1 MTALLDVNVLLA
13 LAWSNHAHHV
23 AASAWFLEHRR
34 EGWATCIL
42 TESSFVRL
50 SCNPAVVQ
58 DTVTPL
64 DAVGALKALMGS
76 GSHAF
81 WPMDWS
87 IVDLP
92 DSIGTRIQGY
102 RQVTD
107 AVLLATA
114 MRQGGQLATLDVGM
128 EVLVPTRERH
138 FLCVIP
144 V

>member
-1 MTALLDVNVLLA
+1 
-13 LAWSNHAHHV
+13 
-23 AASAWFLEHRR
+23 
-34 EGWATCIL
+34 
-42 TESSFVRL
+42 
-50 SCNPAVVQ
+50 
-58 DTVTPL
+58 
-64 DAVGALKALMGS
+64 
-76 GSHAF
+76 
-81 WPMDWS
+81 MDWS